1 MQKAYKNR
9 VKFNRRAALG
19 SELQKSA
26 PSRGRWTEGLSHRK
40 SGSTFHCDVE
50 WWSQERSGEAASPG
64 FYSWSL
70 WCKYQGITL
79 VVFLFR
85 PKVGGGISLMVFLV
99 IHISLPHAVLL
110 PNWKVTKLK
119 IFTNWNVVDLQCC
132 VSLRYIAKWFSY
144 IIFYIYI
151 YFFFILFSIIY
162 YYKELNIV
170 PYDLHSRSLAI
181 IYYTYN
187 SVHPWIPNS
196 NLSLP
201 SPHFPLW

>member
-1 MQKAYKNR
+1 MLNTACKRPIKTEWNLTGGLPPAQSCR
-9 VKFNRRAALG
+9 SQLLPGEGELRACLTASL
-19 SELQKSA
+19 EA
-26 PSRGRWTEGLSHRK
+26 PSTVRWSDGGR
-40 SGSTFHCDVE
+40 
-50 WWSQERSGEAASPG
+50 ERSGEAASPG

-132 VSLRYIAKWFSY
+132 VSLRYTAKWFSY

-151 YFFFILFSIIY
+151 YISFSY
-162 YYKELNIV
+162 Y
-170 PYDLHSRSLAI
+170 
-181 IYYTYN
+181 
-187 SVHPWIPNS
+187 
-196 NLSLP
+196 
-201 SPHFPLW
+201 FPLYITTRNWI